1 MRRDDRSAN
10 QTSSHSHGDG
20 IMRKI
25 NYLLLGLVAVL
36 ALGACDD
43 LLTEV
48 PESTITAENYYQTPD
63 QIENATVALYADLG
77 GDWNFFKIQ
86 QHWTFELPS
95 DQGRF
100 HPDEPNVETQAPEY
114 LNWISTS
121 RDAVLPWLV
130 HFRNL
135 MRTHMVLE
143 FAPQVEFTDT
153 QKQAMLIAEAKFMRA
168 FHYFW
173 LTRIYDGVPLF
184 TSLDEQRTGE
194 KARATEQ
201 EVLAQVIQD
210 ATEAA
215 PDLPWTRPSAEKGR
229 ATRAAALALLSDAYR
244 WRANVHTQSTADWQA
259 SSDAVEA
266 IIDEGVYSLVDN
278 YIDAFLPGS
287 EERSEEIFAVQF
299 ANTGWFGIDLWG
311 GVYFARNLPAVTG
324 WAVVVPTPA
333 FYDSYAT
340 GDYRHDVTFRTNAC
354 PDGSDDNCAPAEK
367 VDFTPF
373 NFTGFSTVGH
383 PHVWKYRP
391 SDYGQNMWGAGDANF
406 PFYRYADVLLL
417 YAEAQYEL
425 GNTGVALNTLNEI
438 RARARQGTGSESRPE
453 PADLATIDKDI
464 IYQERSWELAYE
476 LDRWFDMVQRGESY
490 FTSQLLAND
499 PLSNNLGNVDATHM
513 RLPIPA
519 DEITKNPLLVQN
531 PGY

>member
-1 MRRDDRSAN
+1 MTNR
-10 QTSSHSHGDG
+10 
-20 IMRKI
+20 IK
-25 NYLLLGLVAVL
+25 YLALTVAVAL
-36 ALGACDD
+36 TLGACDD

-48 PESTITAENYYQTPD
+48 PTSTITAENYYQTPD
-63 QIENATVALYADLG
+63 QIENATIGLYAALG
-77 GDWNFFKIQ
+77 GEWDFFKIQ

-100 HPDEPNVETQAPEY
+100 HPDEPNVETQAPEF
-114 LNWISTS
+114 LNWTSTS
-121 RDAVLPWLV
+121 RDAIMPWRM
-130 HFRNL
+130 HFMNL
-135 MRTHMVLE
+135 MRAHTVLE
-143 FAPQVEFTDT
+143 HAPNVEFADESRKAT
-153 QKQAMLIAEAKFMRA
+153 LIAEAKFMRA

-173 LTRIYDGVPLF
+173 LTRIFDGVPLF

-194 KARATEQ
+194 QPRAPET

-215 PDLPWTRPSAEKGR
+215 PDLPWTRPANETGR

-244 WRANVHTQSTADWQA
+244 WRANVHTQSADDWAA
-259 SSDAVEA
+259 SSAAARE
-266 IIDEGVYSLVDN
+266 IIDAGHYSLVDN
-278 YIDAFLPGS
+278 YLDAFLPGS
-287 EERSEEIFAVQF
+287 ELRSEEIFAVQF

-333 FYDSYAT
+333 FYHSYPA
-340 GDYRHDVTFRTNAC
+340 GDYRHDVTFRTSAC
-354 PDGSDDNCAPAEK
+354 PDGSDGNCAPAEK
-367 VDFTPF
+367 VDFTPV
-373 NFTGFSTVGH
+373 NFEGFSTAGH

-417 YAEAQYEL
+417 YAEAELEL
-425 GNTGVALNTLNEI
+425 GNTATALSAVNQI
-438 RARARQGTGSESRPE
+438 RARARQGTGSESRAE
-453 PADLATIDKDI
+453 PADLTTLDKDI
-464 IYQERSWELAYE
+464 LYQERSWELAYE
-476 LDRWFDMVQRGESY
+476 LDRWFDLVQRGESY
-490 FTSQLLAND
+490 FVSQLLAND
-499 PLSNNLGNVDATHM
+499 PLANNMGNVDATHM

-519 DEITKNPLLVQN
+519 EEIAKNELLVQT